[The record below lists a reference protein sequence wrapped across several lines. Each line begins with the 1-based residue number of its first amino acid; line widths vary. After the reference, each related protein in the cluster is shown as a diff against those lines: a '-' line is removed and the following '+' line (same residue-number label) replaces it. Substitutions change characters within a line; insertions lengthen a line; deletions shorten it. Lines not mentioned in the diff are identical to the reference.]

1 MNGINVS
8 KACCGKIDTFL
19 LTGIDWYWALF
30 WKLNLS
36 PSNTWVPNSSFRSH
50 LWVVPT
56 FSQPS
61 FFNLL
66 NIFLHIFCFFNFEEE
81 TNYFINFIQTFLLF
95 TFQTSAQIFLF
106 LIFSSN
112 FGFNVFQSGR
122 SYFCSFQKTSDVMW
136 LFHPSWQCLL
146 VKYTIL

>member
-1 MNGINVS
+1 MI
-8 KACCGKIDTFL
+8 
-19 LTGIDWYWALF
+19 
-30 WKLNLS
+30 LS
-36 PSNTWVPNSSFRSH
+36 PVLKIESLSLQHLGPQFIVQVSSVGSTH
-50 LWVVPT
+50 LFST
-56 FSQPS
+56 FFLQLAEHI
-61 FFNLL
+61 FTH
-66 NIFLHIFCFFNFEEE
+66 IFLNFEEE

-122 SYFCSFQKTSDVMW
+122 SYFCSFQKTRDVMW